1 MSVVGEGDEH
11 TELMEAEAAVLEKLP
26 LTPNLAQGSLMK
38 AIWTMSW
45 PIMITTLSSSLV
57 GLADMHVAGFLGS
70 ETQAAVGVS
79 EQILFILMIFIMST
93 GVGTQALVSRA
104 TGANDPEEAAR
115 ATGQSIVFAVGMGLV
130 LLVIAKLS
138 AFGLVHTFSRSE
150 SVAVIANNYLS
161 IYVLYL
167 IPFSFLNI
175 INSAFRAIGDARTT
189 LIIMLSTTS
198 INIAGDYLTVMHNW
212 PVSGLG
218 VSGIAWSGVI
228 ASAVGATIA
237 VNRILNS
244 PLKDATKYIFPLIG
258 SIIKRIVKIGVPAA
272 FQRLGWGMS
281 TFVIFFILSLC
292 PNPTEALAA
301 WTIGIRVEGL
311 MFMPLM
317 ALGLAVAS
325 IVGQNLGAKQED
337 RAVKAGWQVTFIG
350 IGMMLVCAAIL
361 CTFADTLANIMT
373 RDAETAK
380 FTASYIRYNA
390 MAEPFLALGMI
401 LSSALQ
407 GAGDTRTPMWI
418 TFITHWVIRLPLAY
432 WLAIHLKMGPDG
444 AWMAMSL
451 SIVAMGLMTA
461 WRYQSKAW
469 LKTHV

>member
-104 TGANDPEEAAR
+104 TGANEPDEAAR
-115 ATGQSIVFAVGMGLV
+115 VTGQSIVFALLMGLI

-150 SVAVIANNYLS
+150 SVAVVANNYLS

-189 LIIMLSTTS
+189 LIIMLSTTA

-212 PVSGLG
+212 PVPGLG

-244 PLKDATKYIFPLIG
+244 PLRNATKYIFPFIG
-258 SIIKRIVKIGVPAA
+258 SIIKRIIKIG
-272 FQRLGWGMS
+272 
-281 TFVIFFILSLC
+281 
-292 PNPTEALAA
+292 
-301 WTIGIRVEGL
+301 
-311 MFMPLM
+311 
-317 ALGLAVAS
+317 
-325 IVGQNLGAKQED
+325 
-337 RAVKAGWQVTFIG
+337 
-350 IGMMLVCAAIL
+350 
-361 CTFADTLANIMT
+361 
-373 RDAETAK
+373 
-380 FTASYIRYNA
+380 
-390 MAEPFLALGMI
+390 
-401 LSSALQ
+401 
-407 GAGDTRTPMWI
+407 
-418 TFITHWVIRLPLAY
+418 
-432 WLAIHLKMGPDG
+432 
-444 AWMAMSL
+444 
-451 SIVAMGLMTA
+451 
-461 WRYQSKAW
+461 
-469 LKTHV
+469 